1 MSNVPGDNKTQNILI
16 EMMASQGVTLK
27 VRDRDQYMNA
37 SIEKRAAHLAK
48 KEAAARRTTVSEIDE
63 EGISESVD
71 KFYSRG
77 NKVD

>member
-1 MSNVPGDNKTQNILI
+1 
-16 EMMASQGVTLK
+16 
-27 VRDRDQYMNA
+27 MNA

>member
-1 MSNVPGDNKTQNILI
+1 MDNMLLDKIQIP
-16 EMMASQGVTLK
+16 GVTLK

>member
-1 MSNVPGDNKTQNILI
+1 MDNMLLDKIQIP
-16 EMMASQGVTLK
+16 GVTLK
-27 VRDRDQYMNA
+27 VRDLDQYMNA

-63 EGISESVD
+63 EGVSDSVD